1 MTYQVLIVD
10 DEEYAREIV
19 KSLLAED
26 ADFELLGECSNGTEA
41 IEAIAKQK
49 PDLVFLDIQMPE
61 LNGFQVIEKV
71 SHAHVPHYI
80 FATAY
85 DAFALKA
92 FEVNAVD
99 YLLKPFD
106 DQRFFESL
114 KRAKVALEKA
124 EKEDWKDKLNL
135 LLQEHQQSTK
145 TYLRRIS
152 VKTGGKIIFVP
163 VEDIDWIEADNQ
175 YVKIHAGGKAHTHRQ
190 SLTDL
195 ESVLSPE
202 AFARVHRSAIVNV
215 QRIQSVEPHFKGDS
229 MITLQNGTKVKLAQ
243 SRKESL
249 RQLMGW

>member
-1 MTYQVLIVD
+1 MTYQVLVVD

-26 ADFELLGECSNGTEA
+26 DDFKLMGECSNGTEA
-41 IEAIAKQK
+41 IEAIETQK

-71 SHAHVPHYI
+71 SKAHIPHYI

-106 DQRFFESL
+106 DQRFFEAL
-114 KRAKVALEKA
+114 QRAKNALGKGEKDLWT
-124 EKEDWKDKLNL
+124 EKLNL
-135 LLQEHQQSTK
+135 LLQEHRQSQK
-145 TYLRRIS
+145 SYLRRIS
-152 VKTGGKIIFVP
+152 IKTAGKIIFVS
-163 VEDIDWIEADNQ
+163 VEEIDWIEADNQ
-175 YVKIHAGGKAHTHRQ
+175 YVKIHASGKAHTHRQ

-195 ESVLSPE
+195 ENSLNPE
-202 AFARVHRSAIVNV
+202 AFVRVHRSAIVNV
-215 QRIQSVEPHFKGDS
+215 QRIQSLEPHFKGDF